1 MSTVFIDVDTQYD
14 FLLPA
19 GALPVPGAE
28 RLIAHIA
35 RLNRWAAQQGI
46 VVVSTMDAHS
56 ENDPEFRVWPGHCI
70 AGTLGQR
77 KPEATLL
84 EQRVSVPARAATFD
98 LAGTQQ
104 VILEKQALDCFTNPN
119 IGEVLRRLDAERCI
133 LYGVVTE
140 YCVRMAA
147 FGLLKTSRAVE
158 IVTDAI
164 ETLKREDGEATLR
177 EFTAAGGRL
186 TTVAAV
192 AGIPES
198 GS

>member
-1 MSTVFIDVDTQYD
+1 MSTVFFDVDTQYD

-28 RLIAHIA
+28 RLIAA
-35 RLNRWAAQQGI
+35 VAALNHWAARQWI
-46 VVVSTMDAHS
+46 AVVSTMDAHS
-56 ENDPEFRVWPGHCI
+56 ENDPEFRVWHGHCI

-84 EQRVSVPARAATFD
+84 ERRVSVPSRATTFD
-98 LAGTQQ
+98 LAGAQQ

-119 IGEVLRRLDAERCI
+119 LDEILRRQDARRAVV
-133 LYGVVTE
+133 YGVVTE

-147 FGLLKTSRAVE
+147 FGLLKTGCAVE

-164 ETLKREDGEATLR
+164 ETLQREHGEAALR

-186 TTVAAV
+186 TTLAAV
-192 AGIPES
+192 TGHPAS
-198 GS
+198 AS

>member
-28 RLIAHIA
+28 RLITPIA
-35 RLNRWAAQQGI
+35 ALNHCAARHGI
-46 VVVSTMDAHS
+46 ALISTMDAHS
-56 ENDPEFRVWPGHCI
+56 EDDHEFRTWPGHCI

-84 EQRVSVPARAATFD
+84 ERRVRVPCRAATFD
-98 LAGTQQ
+98 LAGVQQ
-104 VILEKQALDCFTNPN
+104 VILEKQALDCFSNPN
-119 IGEVLRRLDAERCI
+119 LDEILRWLDARRA
-133 LYGVVTE
+133 LVYGVVTE
-140 YCVRMAA
+140 YCVRLAA
-147 FGLLKTSRAVE
+147 FGLLKTGLAVE
-158 IVTDAI
+158 IVTDAV
-164 ETLKREDGEATLR
+164 ETLKPEHGEAALR

-186 TTVAAV
+186 TTLAAV
-192 AGIPES
+192 TGISNS

>member
-1 MSTVFIDVDTQYD
+1 MSTVFFDIDTQYD

-19 GALPVPGAE
+19 GALSVPGAE
-28 RLIAHIA
+28 RLIAA
-35 RLNRWAAQQGI
+35 VATLNRWAAGQGI
-46 VVVSTMDAHS
+46 AVISTMDAHG
-56 ENDPEFRVWPGHCI
+56 EDDPEFRVWPGHCI

-84 EQRVSVPARAATFD
+84 ARRVSVPSRAAAFD
-98 LAGTQQ
+98 LTGTQQ

-133 LYGVVTE
+133 VYGVVTE

-147 FGLLKTSRAVE
+147 FGLLKTGRAVE

-164 ETLKREDGEATLR
+164 ETLKREDGEAALA
-177 EFTAAGGRL
+177 EFTAAGGQL
-186 TTVAAV
+186 TTLAAV

-198 GS
+198 GR